1 MGREHL
7 VREIELADRHLV
19 LVILVQVVAQVPLLA
34 QATQPVLAH
43 DRPAFTGDGLHVE
56 ANGAQR
62 TLLDRHLTLHVE
74 EELLLIRHRDGPLL
88 AVVGSMA
95 ALPALRPWALKRG
108 GAGRLLPT
116 STHVE
121 RGGGAASTLRA
132 NAILR
137 PRWLLTT
144 FGLRPRPRLSMR
156 LLRLLLR
163 CRPSLTLPTKTWM
176 LSMR

>member
-88 AVVGSMA
+88 AVVGVLVHA
-95 ALPALRPWALKRG
+95 A
-108 GAGRLLPT
+108 
-116 STHVE
+116 
-121 RGGGAASTLRA
+121 RGGGGASVSHSGPQTR
-132 NAILR
+132 
-137 PRWLLTT
+137 
-144 FGLRPRPRLSMR
+144 
-156 LLRLLLR
+156 R
-163 CRPSLTLPTKTWM
+163 CRS
-176 LSMR
+176 